1 MNSIN
6 RRHLLAAAGGTA
18 VALALPGCAS
28 LSRTPKARVVV
39 IGGGFGGATAA
50 KYIRQWA
57 PEIEV
62 VLVERE
68 AAFVSCPL
76 SNLVL
81 GGSEKIENLTT
92 DYDTLKSKHGVR
104 VVRDEATTID
114 PDKRE
119 VRLARGETLKY
130 ERLILSPGV
139 DFLYDLVPG
148 LQTTEAQA
156 RVLHA

>member
-1 MNSIN
+1 MTHIN

-18 VALALPGCAS
+18 VALALPGCATTAT
-28 LSRTPKARVVV
+28 TPKARVVV

-62 VLVERE
+62 VLVERD

-92 DYDTLKSKHGVR
+92 GYGTLQSKYGVR
-104 VVRDEATTID
+104 VVHAEATAID
-114 PDKRE
+114 AEKRE

-130 ERLILSPGV
+130 DRLILSPGV

-148 LQTTEAQA
+148 LQTSEAQA

>member
-1 MNSIN
+1 MTHIN

-18 VALALPGCAS
+18 VALALPGCATTAT
-28 LSRTPKARVVV
+28 TPKARVVV

-62 VLVERE
+62 VLVERD

-92 DYDTLKSKHGVR
+92 GYGTLQSKYGVR
-104 VVRDEATTID
+104 VVHAEATAID
-114 PDKRE
+114 AEKRE

-130 ERLILSPGV
+130 DRLIL
-139 DFLYDLVPG
+139 
-148 LQTTEAQA
+148 
-156 RVLHA
+156 